1 VSRIRRS
8 FLVKHGV
15 TLLVVLVGV
24 GLTVGGT
31 LASNKHAMREAGEI
45 MDRRALFVAEAV
57 KVSAEATTAEAA
69 GAAGLFV
76 ASEEV
81 TEIEFG
87 LFAEN
92 VGRQLGSLGLGYIPV
107 VPESDLSAFLDAVE
121 RSDSGYDLFALGP
134 DVERLPPTGDGVHY
148 PVRYFAQ
155 GPGFDLDL
163 RGFDA
168 ATDPVWVEVLD
179 RAAGGKTISVS
190 PLTQL
195 FGVPDL
201 WGFLVVAPIVE
212 ADRVSGFTVSLS
224 RLDTLVEG
232 ELAES
237 LAEVVTWSV
246 RDVTAGTGNPV
257 SPDPLRRAEII
268 EVADRRW
275 RVDVIPTEA
284 ARGILAGGSVL
295 PGVLFGLLVT
305 SGAAVGAHLGIGALR
320 SREESRELRRL
331 AEEKDEFLAAIS
343 HELRTPLTV
352 VVGMAAIIEES
363 TLGSDPEIREY
374 VSLLR
379 QQGKELARLVDDLL
393 LLGRLDAE
401 VLPMRPEVV
410 DLTWE
415 VERIIREV
423 EVPSQIEV
431 SVVGKGE
438 VWADPLRL
446 RHVIRHLHTNAL
458 SHGHHRLVYRIEEG
472 LHEMRLAVVDDG
484 PGVPETHL
492 PYLFTAASGSKDTPG
507 GPSSLGLGLRVSKR
521 LAVALGGDLTY
532 RRVDG
537 ETIFELL
544 LPGMAR
550 EESTRSGRTEVGR
563 WERSDA
569 RT

>member
-1 VSRIRRS
+1 MSRIRRS
-8 FLVKHGV
+8 VLVKHWV
-15 TLLVVLVGV
+15 TLLIVLVGV
-24 GLTVGGT
+24 GLTIGVT
-31 LASNKHAMREAGEI
+31 LASSERSLREAGEI

-57 KVSAEATTAEAA
+57 KLSVGATTGEAA

-87 LFAEN
+87 LFAES
-92 VGRQLGSLGLGYIPV
+92 VGRQVGSLGLAYIPV
-107 VPESDLSAFLDAVE
+107 VPESDLSAFLDAFE
-121 RSDSGYDLFALGP
+121 RSDPGYDLFALGP
-134 DVERLPPTGDGVHY
+134 DGERTSPTGNGTRY
-148 PVRYFAQ
+148 PVRYYVP
-155 GPGFDLDL
+155 GPESDLDL

-168 ATDPVWVEVLD
+168 STDPVWVEVLE
-179 RAAGGKTISVS
+179 RAAGGERISVS

-195 FGVPDL
+195 FGVPEL
-201 WGFLVVAPIVE
+201 WGFLVMAPIIE
-212 ADRVSGFTVSLS
+212 DGRVTGFTVSVS
-224 RLDTLVEG
+224 RLDALVEG

-237 LAEVVTWSV
+237 LAEVVTWNV
-246 RDVTAGTGNPV
+246 RDVTAGNGIPA
-257 SPDPLRRAEII
+257 SPDRLRRSETL
-268 EVADRRW
+268 EVGDRLW

-284 ARGILAGGSVL
+284 ARASLAGGSAWA
-295 PGVLFGLLVT
+295 GVLFGLLVT
-305 SGAAVGAHLGIGALR
+305 GGAAFGAHLGIGTLR

-352 VVGMAAIIEES
+352 VVGMAGIIEES
-363 TLGSDPEIREY
+363 TLGSDPEVREY

-379 QQGKELARLVDDLL
+379 QQGKDLARLVDDLL

-401 VLPMRPEVV
+401 VLPMRPETV

-415 VERIIREV
+415 VERILREV
-423 EVPSQIEV
+423 EAPSQVEM

-458 SHGHHRLVYRIEEG
+458 RHARRRVVYRIEPG
-472 LHEMRLAVVDDG
+472 LYEMRLAVVDDG

-492 PYLFTAASGSKDTPG
+492 PHLFTAASGSKDTPG
-507 GPSSLGLGLRVSKR
+507 APSSLGLGLRVSKR

-532 RRVDG
+532 RRVG
-537 ETIFELL
+537 SETIFELR
-544 LPGMAR
+544 LPGTK
-550 EESTRSGRTEVGR
+550 EESGPGIRTEVGR
-563 WERSDA
+563 RERSDA
-569 RT
+569 RR